1 MNTTL
6 KDKLNQLSPER
17 RKRIEERTAELIA
30 ETNKITRPFPVS
42 GKEYFCKTGPLPVKV
57 APIFLTFHEIR
68 R

>member
-30 ETNKITRPFPVS
+30 ETNKITRPFLDSDTETEKTKQDVMNNGTNAS
-42 GKEYFCKTGPLPVKV
+42 G
-57 APIFLTFHEIR
+57 
-68 R
+68 